1 MKERAFGTEAENC
14 STRDAD
20 TALGLSIGEGLVT
33 PGAVSAA
40 GSAKSLFR
48 DSVSD
53 RALPCPRSC
62 PFPGEEEGE
71 TQ

>member
-1 MKERAFGTEAENC
+1 MV
-14 STRDAD
+14 DAD
-20 TALGLSIGEGLVT
+20 TPLRLPIGEGFVT
-33 PGAVSAA
+33 PGAASAA

-71 TQ
+71 IQ